1 MNLIKTLFGTKE
13 FYKKVAIIA
22 IPIVLQQLIIASVNL
37 VDNLM
42 VGQLGEPSIN
52 AVTIVNQLNFVV
64 MIVTFGVMGGAGI
77 FTAQFFGAKKEEELK
92 MSYRYKM
99 AAAVL
104 FSSTAFLLFILFGQ
118 TMIGWFASKSETI
131 ALGMDYLRIVQ
142 FSVFPFIISL
152 AITTTFRETGTTKP
166 LLYISLFALIL
177 NAAINYV
184 LIFGYLG
191 FEPMGVRGAA
201 IGTVIARYVEM
212 GLLYMLMIVKRA
224 PFFAKLFTI
233 FRIPKSL
240 TKKISLKALPL
251 TINEVF
257 WSVGQT
263 MFIFAFSLRGETALA
278 AMNVNNA
285 VSQIVFVTFSGIATA
300 VAVMVGNTLG
310 ENKLDEAESN
320 AYKLMMVAFLSAVVV
335 GSLLFIMAPFV
346 VGLYDISDQTY
357 TWALITTRYNS
368 VLICLYSVNVAIY
381 FTLRSGGDMRST
393 VYADAGFTWVI
404 MVPLALILAYFT
416 NLDVTWLFLL
426 VKGTELLKFFY
437 ALGLIKKK
445 RWLQNLTNEAIM

>member
-1 MNLIKTLFGTKE
+1 MKTLFGTKE

-77 FTAQFFGAKKEEELK
+77 FTAQFFGAKKQEELK

-142 FSVFPFIISL
+142 FGVFPFIISL

-201 IGTVIARYVEM
+201 IGTVIARYIEM

-233 FRIPKSL
+233 FCIPKSL

-310 ENKLDEAESN
+310 ENKLDEAKSN

-346 VGLYDISDQTY
+346 VGLYDISDKTY

>member
-1 MNLIKTLFGTKE
+1 MKTLFGTKE
-13 FYKKVAIIA
+13 FYKKVGIIA
-22 IPIVLQQLIIASVNL
+22 IPIVLQQFIIASVNL

-77 FTAQFFGAKKEEELK
+77 FTAQFFGAKKQDELK

-131 ALGMDYLRIVQ
+131 SLGMDYLNIVQ
-142 FSVFPFIISL
+142 FGVFPFIISL

-166 LLYISLFALIL
+166 LLYISLFALIM

-201 IGTVIARYVEM
+201 IGTVIARYIEM
-212 GLLYMLMIVKRA
+212 GLLYLLMIVKKA
-224 PFFAKLFTI
+224 PFYTKVFTI
-233 FRIPKSL
+233 FSIPKSL

-310 ENKLDEAESN
+310 ENKLEEAESN

-357 TWALITTRYNS
+357 EWALITTRYNS
-368 VLICLYSVNVAIY
+368 VLIWLYSVNVAIY

-404 MVPLALILAYFT
+404 MVPIALILAYFT

-445 RWLQNLTNEAIM
+445 RWLQNLTNETII

>member
-1 MNLIKTLFGTKE
+1 
-13 FYKKVAIIA
+13 
-22 IPIVLQQLIIASVNL
+22 
-37 VDNLM
+37 
-42 VGQLGEPSIN
+42 
-52 AVTIVNQLNFVV
+52 
-64 MIVTFGVMGGAGI
+64 
-77 FTAQFFGAKKEEELK
+77 
-92 MSYRYKM
+92 
-99 AAAVL
+99 
-104 FSSTAFLLFILFGQ
+104 
-118 TMIGWFASKSETI
+118 
-131 ALGMDYLRIVQ
+131 
-142 FSVFPFIISL
+142 
-152 AITTTFRETGTTKP
+152 
-166 LLYISLFALIL
+166 
-177 NAAINYV
+177 
-184 LIFGYLG
+184 
-191 FEPMGVRGAA
+191 
-201 IGTVIARYVEM
+201 M